1 MDEEIPE
8 WLPEL
13 VLFKDHNGQWEEYVE
28 AIFQFYRE
36 SFVKSR
42 PNFRDQLVYVRHHP
56 AHDGKGATFWHIVS
70 EGKEEEERIP
80 DLRRCERIRWPRPM
94 IERNNLDDVKIW
106 ETQRPFRKRVQTRV
120 NLALNDFS
128 YMIVLGMHPRGFD
141 LVTAYYVEREHR
153 RKKLKRDF
161 ENFSRQKKEGSAG

>member
-1 MDEEIPE
+1 MDEKIPE

-13 VLFKDHNGQWEEYVE
+13 ILFVDYKRQWNEFLE
-28 AIFQFYRE
+28 AVYSAFYGDFVAKRLLFQG
-36 SFVKSR
+36 VA
-42 PNFRDQLVYVRHHP
+42 VYTRYHP
-56 AHDGKGATFWHIVS
+56 AYEGKGATFWHLIS

-80 DLRRCERIRWPRPM
+80 DFRRCERIRWPRPM

-128 YMIVLGMHPRGFD
+128 YMIVLGMHPKGFD

-153 RKKLKRDF
+153 RKKLKKDF
-161 ENFSRQKKEGSAG
+161 ENFSRQKKEGSAD